1 MTNAVSFLN
10 ANAEFII
17 DVSPKRL
24 GPAVANRP
32 KPSQGNHGLTLKP
45 PAGQRDATAPELGR
59 LGKMVVEP

>member
-1 MTNAVSFLN
+1 MINAVSFWN

-17 DVSPKRL
+17 DVSSKRL

-32 KPSQGNHGLTLKP
+32 KPSQGNHGPDFETFR
-45 PAGQRDATAPELGR
+45 GQRDAAAPELGT